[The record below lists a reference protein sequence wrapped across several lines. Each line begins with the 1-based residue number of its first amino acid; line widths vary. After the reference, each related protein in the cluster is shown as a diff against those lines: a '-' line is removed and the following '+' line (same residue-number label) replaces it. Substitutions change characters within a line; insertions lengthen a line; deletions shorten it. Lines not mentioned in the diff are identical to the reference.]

1 MFRVFGLDRDEVEH
15 VLGTFTVM
23 NKYDIAQYGDL
34 RTTSLVLTY
43 FDRMAAA
50 SQSGVPYET
59 TIEPAPGRGPRHES
73 VVQQ

>member
-1 MFRVFGLDRDEVEH
+1 MFHACGLDREEVEH

-23 NKYDIAQYGDL
+23 NKYDMAEYGDL

-43 FDRMAAA
+43 YDRMAAA

-59 TIEPAPGRGPRHES
+59 TIEPAPGRGPRHENA
-73 VVQQ
+73 VQQ